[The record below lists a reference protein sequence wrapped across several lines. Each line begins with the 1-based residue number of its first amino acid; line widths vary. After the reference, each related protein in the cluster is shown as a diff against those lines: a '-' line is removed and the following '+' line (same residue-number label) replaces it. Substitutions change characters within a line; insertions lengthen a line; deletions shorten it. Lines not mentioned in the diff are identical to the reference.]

1 MRFLS
6 LLYWLERFYVP
17 IGITKLLSL
26 WSCFSFLL
34 MSLYY
39 HLGSY
44 LSILFLI
51 FFVLFLFYFTHSCCI
66 SVFFTNYCIYSDY
79 LIYTT
84 RKAPFCRNLNGCLKK
99 AFCKIYVTIC
109 GRFCP
114 DEGIVAGYGNRIREK
129 YTAKRDM
136 QIAGMLFQTGS
147 SLWRNALSDICLFA
161 AVWSYQVELFMQQ
174 GILIK
179 RQVALNKEWPAS

>member
-1 MRFLS
+1 MNQVILYFLFTRFSYQVFLQEMRFLS

-39 HLGSY
+39 HLWSY
-44 LSILFLI
+44 LSILFRV
-51 FFVLFLFYFTHSCCI
+51 FFVLFLFYFTYSCCI

-79 LIYTT
+79 FIYTT
-84 RKAPFCRNLNGCLKK
+84 RKAHFCRNLNGCLKK

-109 GRFCP
+109 GRFSF
-114 DEGIVAGYGNRIREK
+114 A
-129 YTAKRDM
+129 
-136 QIAGMLFQTGS
+136 F
-147 SLWRNALSDICLFA
+147 SLQCDHTR
-161 AVWSYQVELFMQQ
+161 
-174 GILIK
+174 
-179 RQVALNKEWPAS
+179 